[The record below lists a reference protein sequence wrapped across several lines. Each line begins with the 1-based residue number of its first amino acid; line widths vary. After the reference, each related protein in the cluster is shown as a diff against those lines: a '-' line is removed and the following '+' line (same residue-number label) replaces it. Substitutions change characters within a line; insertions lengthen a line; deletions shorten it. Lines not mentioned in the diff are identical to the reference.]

1 VRRLCFGEEPSFL
14 LSLQNYFSL
23 TIVDR
28 LPIEE
33 NTSQMFNIPATIVML
48 NAYNGKT
55 DIAFCFSPRR
65 RLPMI
70 AATVT
75 GRSASFTPDRIV
87 ARPFVRQECFG

>member
-33 NTSQMFNIPATIVML
+33 NASQMFNIPATTVML
-48 NAYNGKT
+48 NAYNGKNGYCVLFFSEKE
-55 DIAFCFSPRR
+55 IAYDRR
-65 RLPMI
+65 NR
-70 AATVT
+70 
-75 GRSASFTPDRIV
+75 DRKKRII
-87 ARPFVRQECFG
+87 RP